1 MSTCLSERVVQLSDS
16 LRPGRRWCPGASCD
30 ANATRTDRKNCEEF
44 ELPSTR
50 IPCGSAWYGGCS
62 WAGGRHGP
70 HICKTGVDVAEYSK
84 TFLAGIRSWAT
95 RRHPTI
101 FISYRRRGEGAGY
114 GGRIADKLVEHFGK
128 EQCFRDVDDIESG
141 IDFVTT
147 IREAVGTCE
156 VLVAVIGPDWLTQS
170 NDKGTRRLDD
180 PRDFV
185 RLEVAAALERNI
197 RVIPVLVGGA
207 EVPMEGQLPEVL
219 EALSRRQ
226 AHELTDSRWEY
237 DVSKLI
243 EAIESIG
250 VKGRSRSKRAGSFG
264 VKQIAAVASVVSFV
278 LLAAALG
285 SGAFSQPTEQASAA
299 PEPKPSIEPVQV
311 AKPDDGQR
319 VDLERRLELQRQQL
333 ADAERRAEIERQA
346 RRDRETELVRERQER
361 DRQSEL
367 ALARERESR
376 EREEAAARAQRE
388 ELARVAA
395 ASTVRANPKGGDGIQ
410 GSVRVSWQHEGVV
423 YTAAVSTTG
432 SQGFA
437 LVTFRDPATGR
448 QVGAEQDLELLQN
461 AQGTFFIGSNSRVPG
476 TRIPHPSYAPD
487 IFRLSRMQNGVW
499 AITEV
504 GASWDHFDK
513 AVAVE

>member
-1 MSTCLSERVVQLSDS
+1 MADYT
-16 LRPGRRWCPGASCD
+16 
-30 ANATRTDRKNCEEF
+30 
-44 ELPSTR
+44 
-50 IPCGSAWYGGCS
+50 
-62 WAGGRHGP
+62 
-70 HICKTGVDVAEYSK
+70 K

-170 NDKGTRRLDD
+170 NDKGMRRLDD

-185 RLEVAAALERNI
+185 RLEVAAALERDI

-207 EVPMEGQLPEVL
+207 EVPVEGQLPQVL

-250 VKGRSRSKRAGSFG
+250 VKGHSRSKKAASLGI
-264 VKQIAAVASVVSFV
+264 KQVAAVASIVSFV
-278 LLAAALG
+278 LLATILG
-285 SGAFSQPTEQASAA
+285 SGAFSRPTEQASPT
-299 PEPKPSIEPVQV
+299 PEPKPSVETDKV

-319 VDLERRLELQRQQL
+319 LEMERRLELQRRQL
-333 ADAERRAEIERQA
+333 NDAERRADVDRQA
-346 RRDRETELVRERQER
+346 RHDSETALARERESR

-367 ALARERESR
+367 MLARERESRERESR

-388 ELARVAA
+388 EAQVAA
-395 ASTVRANPKGGDGIQ
+395 ASTVRANPRGADGIR
-410 GSVRVSWQHEGVV
+410 GNVRVAWEHEGVV

-432 SQGFA
+432 SQGLA
-437 LVTFRDPATGR
+437 LVTYRDPQTGL
-448 QVGAEQDLELLQN
+448 QIGAEQDLSLLQN

-476 TRIPHPSYAPD
+476 TRMPHPLYAPD
-487 IFRLSRMQNGVW
+487 IFRLSRMSNGDW

-504 GASWDHFDK
+504 GPSWDHFDR
-513 AVAVE
+513 AVVVE

>member
-1 MSTCLSERVVQLSDS
+1 
-16 LRPGRRWCPGASCD
+16 
-30 ANATRTDRKNCEEF
+30 
-44 ELPSTR
+44 
-50 IPCGSAWYGGCS
+50 
-62 WAGGRHGP
+62 
-70 HICKTGVDVAEYSK
+70 VADYTK

-170 NDKGTRRLDD
+170 NDKGMRRLDD

-185 RLEVAAALERNI
+185 RLEVAAALERDI

-207 EVPMEGQLPEVL
+207 EVPVEGQLPQVL

-250 VKGRSRSKRAGSFG
+250 VKGHSRSKKAASLGI
-264 VKQIAAVASVVSFV
+264 KQVAAVASIVSFV
-278 LLAAALG
+278 LLATILG
-285 SGAFSQPTEQASAA
+285 SGAFSRPTEQASPT
-299 PEPKPSIEPVQV
+299 PEPKPSVETDKV

-319 VDLERRLELQRQQL
+319 LEMERRLELQRRQL
-333 ADAERRAEIERQA
+333 NDAERRADVDRQA
-346 RRDRETELVRERQER
+346 RHDSETALARERESR

-367 ALARERESR
+367 MLARERESRERESR

-388 ELARVAA
+388 EAQVAA
-395 ASTVRANPKGGDGIQ
+395 ASTVRANPRGADGIR
-410 GSVRVSWQHEGVV
+410 GNVRVAWEHEGVV

-432 SQGFA
+432 SQGLA
-437 LVTFRDPATGR
+437 LVTYRDPQTGL
-448 QVGAEQDLELLQN
+448 QIGAEQDLSLLQN
-461 AQGTFFIGSNSRVPG
+461 AQGTFFIGSNSRLPG

-504 GASWDHFDK
+504 GPSWDHFDR
-513 AVAVE
+513 AVVVE

>member
-1 MSTCLSERVVQLSDS
+1 MADYT
-16 LRPGRRWCPGASCD
+16 
-30 ANATRTDRKNCEEF
+30 
-44 ELPSTR
+44 
-50 IPCGSAWYGGCS
+50 
-62 WAGGRHGP
+62 
-70 HICKTGVDVAEYSK
+70 K

-170 NDKGTRRLDD
+170 NDKGMRRLDD

-185 RLEVAAALERNI
+185 RLEVAAALERDI

-207 EVPMEGQLPEVL
+207 EVPVEGQLPQVL

-250 VKGRSRSKRAGSFG
+250 VKGHSRSKKAASLGI
-264 VKQIAAVASVVSFV
+264 KQVAAVASIVSFV
-278 LLAAALG
+278 LLATILG
-285 SGAFSQPTEQASAA
+285 SGAFSRPTEQASPT
-299 PEPKPSIEPVQV
+299 PEPKPSVETDKV

-319 VDLERRLELQRQQL
+319 LEMERRLELQRRQL
-333 ADAERRAEIERQA
+333 NDAERRADVDRQA
-346 RRDRETELVRERQER
+346 RHDSETALARERESR

-367 ALARERESR
+367 MLARERESRERESR

-388 ELARVAA
+388 EAQVAA
-395 ASTVRANPKGGDGIQ
+395 ASTVRANPRGADGIR
-410 GSVRVSWQHEGVV
+410 GNVRVAWEHEGVV

-432 SQGFA
+432 SQGLA
-437 LVTFRDPATGR
+437 LVTYRDPQTGL
-448 QVGAEQDLELLQN
+448 QIGAEQDLSLLQN
-461 AQGTFFIGSNSRVPG
+461 AQGTFFIGSNSRLPG

-504 GASWDHFDK
+504 GPSWDHFDR
-513 AVAVE
+513 AVVVE

>member
-1 MSTCLSERVVQLSDS
+1 MSVAH
-16 LRPGRRWCPGASCD
+16 G
-30 ANATRTDRKNCEEF
+30 
-44 ELPSTR
+44 
-50 IPCGSAWYGGCS
+50 
-62 WAGGRHGP
+62 AGGRLGP
-70 HICKTGVDVAEYSK
+70 HRWKTEVDVADYSK
-84 TFLAGIRSWAT
+84 ALLAGIRSWAT

-114 GGRIADKLVEHFGK
+114 GGRIADKLIEHFGK

-170 NDKGTRRLDD
+170 NDKGMRRLDD

-185 RLEVAAALERNI
+185 RLEVAAALERDI

-207 EVPMEGQLPEVL
+207 EVPMEGQLPQVL

-243 EAIESIG
+243 DAIESIG
-250 VKGRSRSKRAGSFG
+250 VKRVSRSKKAGSLG
-264 VKQIAAVASVVSFV
+264 IKQVAAVASIVSVV
-278 LLAAALG
+278 LLATILG
-285 SGAFSQPTEQASAA
+285 SGALSRPTEQTSPT
-299 PEPKPSIEPVQV
+299 PEPKPSVETDKV

-319 VDLERRLELQRQQL
+319 LEMERRLELQRRQID
-333 ADAERRAEIERQA
+333 DAERRADVDRQA
-346 RRDRETELVRERQER
+346 RRDSET
-361 DRQSEL
+361 

-376 EREEAAARAQRE
+376 DRQSELMLAREREEAAARTQRE
-388 ELARVAA
+388 EAQVAA
-395 ASTVRANPKGGDGIQ
+395 ASTVRANPRGADGIR
-410 GSVRVSWQHEGVV
+410 GNVRVAWEHEGVV

-432 SQGFA
+432 SQGLA
-437 LVTFRDPATGR
+437 LVTYRDPQTGL
-448 QVGAEQDLELLQN
+448 QIGAEQDLSLLQN

-476 TRIPHPSYAPD
+476 TRMPHPLYAPD
-487 IFRLSRMQNGVW
+487 IFRLSRMSNGDW

-504 GASWDHFDK
+504 GPSWDHFDR
-513 AVAVE
+513 AVVVE

>member
-1 MSTCLSERVVQLSDS
+1 MADYT
-16 LRPGRRWCPGASCD
+16 
-30 ANATRTDRKNCEEF
+30 
-44 ELPSTR
+44 
-50 IPCGSAWYGGCS
+50 
-62 WAGGRHGP
+62 
-70 HICKTGVDVAEYSK
+70 K

-170 NDKGTRRLDD
+170 NDKGMRRLDD

-185 RLEVAAALERNI
+185 RLEVAAALERDI

-207 EVPMEGQLPEVL
+207 EVPVEGQLPQVL

-250 VKGRSRSKRAGSFG
+250 VKGHSRSKRAGSLG
-264 VKQIAAVASVVSFV
+264 VKQIAAVASIVSFV
-278 LLAAALG
+278 LLATILG
-285 SGAFSQPTEQASAA
+285 SGAFSRPTEQVSPT
-299 PEPKPSIEPVQV
+299 PEPKPSVETDKV

-319 VDLERRLELQRQQL
+319 LEMERRLELQRRQL
-333 ADAERRAEIERQA
+333 NDAERRADVDRQA
-346 RRDRETELVRERQER
+346 RHDSETALARERESR

-367 ALARERESR
+367 MLARERESRERESR

-388 ELARVAA
+388 EAQVAA
-395 ASTVRANPKGGDGIQ
+395 ASTVRANPRGADGIR
-410 GSVRVSWQHEGVV
+410 GNVRVAWEHEGVV

-432 SQGFA
+432 SQGLA
-437 LVTFRDPATGR
+437 LVTYRDPQTGL
-448 QVGAEQDLELLQN
+448 QIGAEQDLSLLQN

-476 TRIPHPSYAPD
+476 TRMPHPLYAPD
-487 IFRLSRMQNGVW
+487 IFRLSRMSNGDW

-504 GASWDHFDK
+504 GPSWDHFDR
-513 AVAVE
+513 AVVVE

>member
-1 MSTCLSERVVQLSDS
+1 MTDST
-16 LRPGRRWCPGASCD
+16 
-30 ANATRTDRKNCEEF
+30 
-44 ELPSTR
+44 
-50 IPCGSAWYGGCS
+50 
-62 WAGGRHGP
+62 
-70 HICKTGVDVAEYSK
+70 K

-156 VLVAVIGPDWLTQS
+156 VLVAVIGPDWLSQS
-170 NDKGTRRLDD
+170 NDKGMRRLDD

-185 RLEVAAALERNI
+185 RLEVAAALERDI

-207 EVPMEGQLPEVL
+207 EVPMEGQLPQVL

-243 EAIESIG
+243 DAIESIG
-250 VKGRSRSKRAGSFG
+250 VKRVSRSKKAGSLG
-264 VKQIAAVASVVSFV
+264 IKQVAAVASIVSFV
-278 LLAAALG
+278 LLAAAFG
-285 SGAFSQPTEQASAA
+285 SGALSRPTEQASPA
-299 PEPKPSIEPVQV
+299 PEPKPSIETVKV

-319 VDLERRLELQRQQL
+319 LELERRVELQRRQL
-333 ADAERRAEIERQA
+333 DDAERRADVERQA
-346 RRDRETELVRERQER
+346 RRDSETELARERESR

-367 ALARERESR
+367 MLAR

-388 ELARVAA
+388 ETAQVAA
-395 ASTVRANPKGGDGIQ
+395 ASTVRVPKGADGIR
-410 GSVRVSWQHEGVV
+410 GNVRVSWEHEGVI

-437 LVTFRDPATGR
+437 LVTYRDPATGL
-448 QVGAEQDLELLQN
+448 QIGAEQDLELLQN
-461 AQGTFFIGSNSRVPG
+461 AKGTFFIGSNSRVPG
-476 TRIPHPSYAPD
+476 TRLPHPLYAPD
-487 IFRLSRMQNGVW
+487 IFRLSRMPNGDW

-504 GASWDHFDK
+504 GTSWDHFDR
-513 AVAVE
+513 AVALE

>member
-1 MSTCLSERVVQLSDS
+1 MSVAHVRACG
-16 LRPGRRWCPGASCD
+16 PGRIS
-30 ANATRTDRKNCEEF
+30 
-44 ELPSTR
+44 
-50 IPCGSAWYGGCS
+50 
-62 WAGGRHGP
+62 GRRR
-70 HICKTGVDVAEYSK
+70 VDVADYTK

-170 NDKGTRRLDD
+170 NDKGMRRLDD

-185 RLEVAAALERNI
+185 RLEVAAALERDI

-207 EVPMEGQLPEVL
+207 DVPVEGQLPQVL

-250 VKGRSRSKRAGSFG
+250 VKGHSRSKRAGSLG

-285 SGAFSQPTEQASAA
+285 AGAFSHSTEQASPA
-299 PEPKPSIEPVQV
+299 PEPKPSIETVQV

-319 VDLERRLELQRQQL
+319 LELERRLELQRQQL
-333 ADAERRAEIERQA
+333 ADAERRADVERQA

-361 DRQSEL
+361 DRESEL

-376 EREEAAARAQRE
+376 EREEAAARAQRGE
-388 ELARVAA
+388 AQVAA
-395 ASTVRANPKGGDGIQ
+395 ASTVRANPRGADGIR
-410 GSVRVSWQHEGVV
+410 GNVRVAWEHEGVV

-432 SQGFA
+432 SQGLA
-437 LVTFRDPATGR
+437 LVTYRDPQTGL
-448 QVGAEQDLELLQN
+448 QIGAEQDLSLLQN

-476 TRIPHPSYAPD
+476 TRMPHPLYAPD
-487 IFRLSRMQNGVW
+487 IFRLSRMSNGDW

-504 GASWDHFDK
+504 GPSWDHFDR
-513 AVAVE
+513 AVVVE

>member
-1 MSTCLSERVVQLSDS
+1 
-16 LRPGRRWCPGASCD
+16 
-30 ANATRTDRKNCEEF
+30 
-44 ELPSTR
+44 
-50 IPCGSAWYGGCS
+50 
-62 WAGGRHGP
+62 
-70 HICKTGVDVAEYSK
+70 VADYTK

-170 NDKGTRRLDD
+170 NDKGMRRLDD

-185 RLEVAAALERNI
+185 RLEVAAALERDI

-207 EVPMEGQLPEVL
+207 EVPVEGQLPQVL

-250 VKGRSRSKRAGSFG
+250 VKGHSRSKKAASLGI
-264 VKQIAAVASVVSFV
+264 KQVAAVASIVSFV
-278 LLAAALG
+278 LLATILG
-285 SGAFSQPTEQASAA
+285 SGAFSRPTEQASPT
-299 PEPKPSIEPVQV
+299 PEPKPSVETDKV

-319 VDLERRLELQRQQL
+319 LEMERRLELQRRQL
-333 ADAERRAEIERQA
+333 NDAERRADVDRQA
-346 RRDRETELVRERQER
+346 RHDSETALARERESR

-367 ALARERESR
+367 MLARERESRERESR

-388 ELARVAA
+388 EAQVAA
-395 ASTVRANPKGGDGIQ
+395 ASTVRANPRGADGIR
-410 GSVRVSWQHEGVV
+410 GNVRVAWEHEGVV

-432 SQGFA
+432 SQGLA
-437 LVTFRDPATGR
+437 LVTYRDPQTGL
-448 QVGAEQDLELLQN
+448 QIGAEQDLSLLQN

-476 TRIPHPSYAPD
+476 TRMPHPLYAPD
-487 IFRLSRMQNGVW
+487 IFRLSRMSNGDW

-504 GASWDHFDK
+504 GPSWNHFDR
-513 AVAVE
+513 AVVVE

>member
-1 MSTCLSERVVQLSDS
+1 MADYT
-16 LRPGRRWCPGASCD
+16 
-30 ANATRTDRKNCEEF
+30 
-44 ELPSTR
+44 
-50 IPCGSAWYGGCS
+50 
-62 WAGGRHGP
+62 
-70 HICKTGVDVAEYSK
+70 K

-170 NDKGTRRLDD
+170 NDKGMRRLDD

-185 RLEVAAALERNI
+185 RLEVAAALERDI

-207 EVPMEGQLPEVL
+207 DVPVEGQLPQVL

-250 VKGRSRSKRAGSFG
+250 VKGHSRSKRAGSLG

-285 SGAFSQPTEQASAA
+285 AGAFSHSTEQASAA
-299 PEPKPSIEPVQV
+299 LEPKPSIETVQV

-319 VDLERRLELQRQQL
+319 VELERRLELQRQQL
-333 ADAERRAEIERQA
+333 ADAERRADVERQA
-346 RRDRETELVRERQER
+346 RRDRETELVRERQVR
-361 DRQSEL
+361 DRESEL

-388 ELARVAA
+388 EAQVAA
-395 ASTVRANPKGGDGIQ
+395 ASTVRANPRGADGIR
-410 GSVRVSWQHEGVV
+410 GNVRVAWEHEGVV

-432 SQGFA
+432 SQGLA
-437 LVTFRDPATGR
+437 LVTYRDPQTGL
-448 QVGAEQDLELLQN
+448 QIGAEQDLSLLQN

-476 TRIPHPSYAPD
+476 TRMPHPLYAPD
-487 IFRLSRMQNGVW
+487 IFRLSRMSNGDW

-504 GASWDHFDK
+504 GPSWDHFDR
-513 AVAVE
+513 AVVVE